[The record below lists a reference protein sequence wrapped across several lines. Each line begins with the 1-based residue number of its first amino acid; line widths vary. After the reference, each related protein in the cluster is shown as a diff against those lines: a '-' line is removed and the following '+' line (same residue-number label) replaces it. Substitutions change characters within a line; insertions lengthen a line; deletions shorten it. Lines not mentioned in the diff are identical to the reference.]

1 MLVLR
6 GCTELKIVG
15 EHLYFLLAFFPF
27 FSPSRIKIASEPVV
41 GVLEV
46 QTVLLVGLRVSR
58 CLCSHETWDSC
69 ELPAAWQ
76 VSWDSGFCL
85 ELEADG
91 CHDVVSEVAQT
102 T

>member
-1 MLVLR
+1 MSVLR

-15 EHLYFLLAFFPF
+15 ECLYFLLLFFPF
-27 FSPSRIKIASEPVV
+27 SFFPPSRIKIASESIV

-46 QTVLLVGLRVSR
+46 QTVLLAGLRVSR

-69 ELPAAWQ
+69 GLPAARQ

-91 CHDVVSEVAQT
+91 CHDVMSEVA
-102 T
+102 